1 MNKFYLI
8 LALALLG
15 GQGSAY
21 AETYKLTA
29 YCPCTKCCGDFPG
42 KIRGQTSSG
51 AMATAGRTLAAAKGV
66 KFGTVVVAV
75 VDGRREVVG
84 VVEDRGGAI
93 TERRLDLYFDSH
105 AEALRFGVQQVDIT
119 FLTEGAE

>member
-8 LALALLG
+8 LALALALL
-15 GQGSAY
+15 GQGLR

-29 YCPCTKCCGDFPG
+29 YCPCVRCCGDFPG

-93 TERRLDLYFDSH
+93 KERRLDLYFNTH
-105 AEALRFGVQQVDIT
+105 QEALNFGVQFVEIELLD
-119 FLTEGAE
+119 